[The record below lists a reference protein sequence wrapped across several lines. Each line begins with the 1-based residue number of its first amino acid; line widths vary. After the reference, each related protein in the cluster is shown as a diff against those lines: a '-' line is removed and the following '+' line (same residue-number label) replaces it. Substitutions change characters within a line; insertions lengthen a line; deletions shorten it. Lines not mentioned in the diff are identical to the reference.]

1 MTLIRTRLL
10 ALFAAAFL
18 ALPAQV
24 LVNTSYLCHMTGR
37 VSESRCCA
45 GKHADICQ
53 AQVEQQDC
61 CELMQTR
68 GHATAP
74 AIRGSSNDFPT
85 AALFAAPAFSL
96 LVRAPSEPRHEPI
109 PVDTHPP
116 GPPRFLMKCSLLI

>member
-1 MTLIRTRLL
+1 MPLMRTRLL
-10 ALFAAAFL
+10 ALFAAACM
-18 ALPAQV
+18 ALPAQA

-45 GKHADICQ
+45 GKHADICR

-68 GHATAP
+68 GQATAP
-74 AIRGSSNDFPT
+74 AIRGSSHEFPT
-85 AALFAAPAFSL
+85 AALLAAPAFAL
-96 LVRAPSEPRHEPI
+96 LVRAASEPARELP